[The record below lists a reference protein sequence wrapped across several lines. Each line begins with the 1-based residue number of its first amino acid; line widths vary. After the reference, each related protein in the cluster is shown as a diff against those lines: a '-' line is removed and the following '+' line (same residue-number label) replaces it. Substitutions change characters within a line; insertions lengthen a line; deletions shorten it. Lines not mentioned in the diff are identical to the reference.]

1 MLSRLGE
8 PIPTDIFSD
17 SIVTP
22 IRVVE
27 SYHIID
33 NGELWLLM
41 IMISGHFAFDKP
53 HNLYIGTAIQNPDRM
68 ILECYLQAGKIAA
81 EVRETARKKYH
92 VGLTLFEICE
102 SVEAQIRSL
111 NAEPA
116 FPVNTSL
123 NEIAAHYTAEPN
135 DATLVKEGD
144 VLKIDIGVHID
155 GYIADTAVTVC
166 YDPQYEALVSTA
178 EMALGEAVRMA
189 RANTKASDIG
199 RVIET
204 TITKF
209 GFKPIQN
216 LSGHSLQQYTIHA
229 GKSIPNIWTRGSS
242 LSLLEN
248 EAYAIEPFITTRD
261 GQGIVY
267 EGKTKNIFGI
277 TSRKPVKN
285 KEVDDLLDL
294 IWSRYRTLPFA
305 LRWLTDKYEEKDLRR
320 LADVLIRKKNVHAYP
335 ILVEGHSKIVVQAE
349 HTLIPTESSANI
361 ITL

>member
-1 MLSRLGE
+1 MTCIEAASGN
-8 PIPTDIFSD
+8 
-17 SIVTP
+17 V
-22 IRVVE
+22 
-27 SYHIID
+27 
-33 NGELWLLM
+33 
-41 IMISGHFAFDKP
+41 IMSGHFAVNLP
-53 HNLYIGTAIQNPDRM
+53 HNLYIGTAIQNQNKM
-68 ILECYLQAGKIAA
+68 NLGCYLKAGKIAA

-102 SVEAQIRSL
+102 SVEAQIRGL

-123 NEIAAHYTAEPN
+123 NETAAHYTAEPN
-135 DATLVKEGD
+135 DDTLVKEGD

-166 YDPQYEALVSTA
+166 YDPKYEALVSTA
-178 EMALGEAVRMA
+178 EMALGEAVRIA
-189 RANTKASDIG
+189 RTNTKASDIG
-199 RVIET
+199 RVIEA

-242 LSLLEN
+242 FSLLTN
-248 EAYAIEPFITTRD
+248 EVYAIEPFITTRD
-261 GQGIVY
+261 GQGVVY
-267 EGKTKNIFGI
+267 EGKTKNIFGV

-285 KEVDDLLDL
+285 KEADDLLEL
-294 IWSRYRTLPFA
+294 IWSRYKTLPFA
-305 LRWLTDKYEEKDLRR
+305 LRWLTNKYDEKDLRR
-320 LADVLIRKKNVHAYP
+320 LADVLVRKKNVHAYP

-349 HTLIPTESSANI
+349 HTLIPTESSVNI

>member
-1 MLSRLGE
+1 MNLG
-8 PIPTDIFSD
+8 
-17 SIVTP
+17 
-22 IRVVE
+22 
-27 SYHIID
+27 
-33 NGELWLLM
+33 
-41 IMISGHFAFDKP
+41 
-53 HNLYIGTAIQNPDRM
+53 
-68 ILECYLQAGKIAA
+68 CYLQAGKIAA
-81 EVRETARKKYH
+81 KVRETARKKYH

-123 NEIAAHYTAEPN
+123 NETAAHYTAEPS
-135 DATLVKEGD
+135 DDTLIKEGD

-166 YDPQYEALVSTA
+166 YDPKYEALVSTA
-178 EMALGEAVRMA
+178 EMALGEAVRIA
-189 RANTKASDIG
+189 RANTRASDIG
-199 RVIET
+199 RVIEA

-229 GKSIPNIWTRGSS
+229 GKSIPNIWTKGSS
-242 LSLLEN
+242 FALLPN
-248 EAYAIEPFITTRD
+248 EAYAIEPFVTTRE
-261 GQGIVY
+261 GQGVVY

-277 TSRKPVKN
+277 TSRKPVKDEEAD
-285 KEVDDLLDL
+285 KLLDL

-305 LRWLTDKYEEKDLRR
+305 MRWLTDRYDEKDVRR
-320 LADVLIRKKNVHAYP
+320 LMETLIKRKNAHSYP
-335 ILVEGHSKIVVQAE
+335 ILVEGHGKVVVQAE
-349 HTLIPTESSANI
+349 HTLIPSESSVSV